1 MSNANTNLKVKVYP
15 IDLPSGATKAFASV
29 TIGDVVAIRDLRVV
43 EGKSGLFVSMPR
55 AENKNGKHYDVAF
68 PTTGGLRKDISA
80 AILDAY
86 DEAVKGGAKR
96 TNEERAVNA
105 ERSETAEPPKQPY
118 YEVRVYPIAEPLGT
132 TKAFASVSFED
143 LIAIRDLRVVEGKN
157 GLFVSMPTVKGSD
170 GVYRDVAFPTTGDL
184 RRELTQ
190 TVLAEYE
197 NAINRDDRENAKD
210 AKEKDEKA
218 ASEKPGIADRLEE
231 AKGKAA
237 ARESQKSDAKKD
249 ARREN
254 AAPGK

>member
-1 MSNANTNLKVKVYP
+1 MSNTSTNLKVKVYP

-86 DEAVKGGAKR
+86 DEAVKGDAKR
-96 TNEERAVNA
+96 AAEEHVADA
-105 ERSETAEPPKQPY
+105 ERSGASEPPKQPY

-157 GLFVSMPTVKGSD
+157 GLFVSMPTVKGRD
-170 GVYRDVAFPTTGDL
+170 GVYRDTAFPTTGEL

-190 TVLAEYE
+190 AVLAEYE
-197 NAINRDDRENAKD
+197 NAISRSVDREIATEAKD
-210 AKEKDEKA
+210 KDENA
-218 ASEKPGIADRLEE
+218 VSEKPGIT
-231 AKGKAA
+231 AKLNVAKAE
-237 ARESQKSDAKKD
+237 ARESKKSGAKKD

-254 AAPGK
+254 DAPGK